1 MSLPKEELTLYV
13 VRQLNNNFY
22 DKAID
27 IKDISDYMD
36 TAIQRVEY
44 CFSRVNNKYFFDGSS
59 SVFNHLHGDQY
70 CMFLYYLS
78 NTIYKKN
85 GDINICSKLFLLNKM
100 LHGLDAFYEIS
111 LPDIFLVVH
120 PLATVL
126 GRGVYSDYFVV
137 YQRCGIGSNHNV
149 YPQLGKHVT
158 MHPGSSVLGN
168 STIGNNCKIA
178 AESLIID
185 RSLEDNMLYI
195 GNPKQ
200 HTLKTNYQHS
210 SFWFE

>member
-13 VRQLNNNFY
+13 ARQLNNNFY
-22 DKAID
+22 DKAVD

-44 CFSRVNNKYFFDGSS
+44 CFSKVNNKYFFDGSS

-100 LHGLDAFYEIS
+100 LHGLDAFYEVN

-137 YQRCGIGSNHNV
+137 YQRCGIGSNHDV

-168 STIGNNCKIA
+168 SSIGNNCKIA

-185 RSLEDNMLYI
+185 RSLEDNMVYI